1 MKIFLFYISKIK
13 DFVLYLYSML
23 ENGSFKGEYD
33 PDLERIHNLFC
44 FNSNFSK
51 YIKGEDL
58 LKQSPDY
65 ILEKYYHWIGFKPCI
80 EGLLYTPDDL
90 LTFMTRYFSKWGI
103 SIDPWYKN
111 FNGTKN
117 FTGIQFSVQDLQRA
131 LIYLKLTESRLNLM
145 EMISIFERYIG
156 PISMIS
162 PETKK
167 GLHEVLYRDLVV
179 PVIERNDTNITI
191 VLRDM
196 KLKQLIYE

>member
-1 MKIFLFYISKIK
+1 
-13 DFVLYLYSML
+13 ML

-51 YIKGEDL
+51 YVGGESL

-90 LTFMTRYFSKWGI
+90 STFMTRYFSIWRSKYP
-103 SIDPWYKN
+103 SSWY
-111 FNGTKN
+111 NGGLIRLNKSST
-117 FTGIQFSVQDLQRA
+117 DLQRV

-145 EMISIFERYIG
+145 EMVSIFERYIG

>member
-1 MKIFLFYISKIK
+1 MKLFLFYISKIK
-13 DFVLYLYSML
+13 DFVLYLHSML

-51 YIKGEDL
+51 YVGGESL

-90 LTFMTRYFSKWGI
+90 STFMTRYFSIWR
-103 SIDPWYKN
+103 SN
-111 FNGTKN
+111 NGGLIRLNKSST
-117 FTGIQFSVQDLQRA
+117 DLQRV

-145 EMISIFERYIG
+145 EMVSIFERYIG

>member
-1 MKIFLFYISKIK
+1 
-13 DFVLYLYSML
+13 ML
-23 ENGSFKGEYD
+23 EKGSFNGEYD

-65 ILEKYYHWIGFKPCI
+65 IMDKYYHWIGFIPCI
-80 EGLLYTPDDL
+80 EGLLYTPDDVS
-90 LTFMTRYFSKWGI
+90 TFMTRYFSIWR
-103 SIDPWYKN
+103 YN
-111 FNGTKN
+111 NGGLIRLKK
-117 FTGIQFSVQDLQRA
+117 FSVTDLQRVI
-131 LIYLKLTESRLNLM
+131 IYLKLTETRLNPM
-145 EMISIFERYIG
+145 EMVSIFERYIG

-179 PVIERNDTNITI
+179 PSIERNDTNITI

>member
-1 MKIFLFYISKIK
+1 
-13 DFVLYLYSML
+13 ML

-51 YIKGEDL
+51 YVGGESL

-80 EGLLYTPDDL
+80 EDLLYTPDDL
-90 LTFMTRYFSKWGI
+90 STFMTRYFSKWGI
-103 SIDPWYKN
+103 SIDRCFSNPWY
-111 FNGTKN
+111 
-117 FTGIQFSVQDLQRA
+117 TGIQFSVQDLQRA

-145 EMISIFERYIG
+145 EMVSIFERYIG

-196 KLKQLIYE
+196 KLKQLLNE